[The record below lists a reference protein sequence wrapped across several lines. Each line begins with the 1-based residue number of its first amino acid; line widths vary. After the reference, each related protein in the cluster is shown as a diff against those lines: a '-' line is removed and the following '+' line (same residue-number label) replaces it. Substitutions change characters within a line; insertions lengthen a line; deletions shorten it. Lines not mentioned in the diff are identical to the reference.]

1 MCFILGHRRHPV
13 FQRYERRDFCAV
25 RESAASVLQPVMD
38 PPECPHAF
46 MKMRVEVAVEDHVAD
61 RSCQAAGTMQNVKS
75 ITFLRAECD
84 GIQNRRD
91 RVLCFQTPLVIVKVE
106 HMGLRRPRNS
116 LRYLHRCLRGRR

>member
-1 MCFILGHRRHPV
+1 
-13 FQRYERRDFCAV
+13 
-25 RESAASVLQPVMD
+25 MD

-106 HMGLRRPRNS
+106 HMGLFYSVMYQADLCRITNVSAKDRR
-116 LRYLHRCLRGRR
+116 RRVSVDPGTH